1 MTPVTI
7 TNTKDKDV
15 TFDEMSIADFNTAIK
30 PKVHGSWNLHEC
42 LPSGMDFFI
51 LLSSV
56 AGIVGTYGQSNYA
69 AGNTYQDALAAFR
82 VTEGEKAFTIDL
94 GGMESVGYIAERNL
108 GEVLGAEFFGTL
120 SERELHAILE
130 YCCDPHTP
138 LQTPSTCQIVTG
150 IDPPAVLA
158 ARGVEEPYWMHG
170 KLFKPLYQMLSATSN
185 MQSNSS
191 DTVTNYRELIS
202 AAESLQQVRHIIIG
216 GLQTRLSNSLGIEIE
231 NIDPSRPMHTFGVDS
246 LSAVEVRTW
255 FRNAVGVDI
264 TVFDILGNSSIEQL
278 AQRVAPTS
286 SFITEALRRDE

>member
-1 MTPVTI
+1 M
-7 TNTKDKDV
+7 NKDV
-15 TFDEMSIADFNTAIK
+15 TFDKMNIDDFNNAVK
-30 PKVHGSWNLHEC
+30 PKVDGSWNLHKC
-42 LPSGMDFFI
+42 LPSGMDFFV

-82 VTEGEKAFTIDL
+82 VFKGEKAFAIDL

-138 LQTPSTCQIVTG
+138 LQTPTTCQIVTG
-150 IDPPAVLA
+150 IDPPSVLA
-158 ARGVEEPYWMHG
+158 ARGVEEPYWMHA
-170 KLFKPLYQMLSATSN
+170 KLFKSLYQIPSPTSN
-185 MQSNSS
+185 FQNSS
-191 DTVTNYRELIS
+191 NDAAINYGDLIA
-202 AAESLQQVRHIIIG
+202 AAENLQQIADIIIS
-216 GLQTRLSNSLGIEIE
+216 GLQTRLSSSLGMEVE

-255 FRNAVGVDI
+255 FRNEVGVDI

-278 AQRVAPTS
+278 VRRVAATS
-286 SFITEALRRDE
+286 SFVAEALRREE